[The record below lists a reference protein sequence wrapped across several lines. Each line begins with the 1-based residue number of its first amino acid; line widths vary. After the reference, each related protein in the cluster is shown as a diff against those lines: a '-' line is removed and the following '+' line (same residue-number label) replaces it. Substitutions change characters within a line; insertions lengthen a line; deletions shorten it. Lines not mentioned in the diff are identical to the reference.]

1 MHILH
6 GWGGGVE
13 SSRLLCMYLIYG
25 FCLLFPII
33 MHKCETMH
41 GDLYKG
47 ICAGTIENRPTK
59 QDFNAE

>member
-1 MHILH
+1 MVSVYI
-6 GWGGGVE
+6 
-13 SSRLLCMYLIYG
+13 
-25 FCLLFPII
+25 FPII